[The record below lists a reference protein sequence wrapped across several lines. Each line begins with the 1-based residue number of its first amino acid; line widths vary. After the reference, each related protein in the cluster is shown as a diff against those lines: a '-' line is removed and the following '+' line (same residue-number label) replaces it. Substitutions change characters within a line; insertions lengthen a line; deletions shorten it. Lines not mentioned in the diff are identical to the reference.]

1 MTCSQ
6 TMSGLDGGSSD
17 HLPARRVVVVHAR
30 DPGLEP
36 HALGG
41 IPLDHASP
49 VSDRSEPH
57 GAARTV
63 EIDDVRPLAERAQ
76 FVGQGRHEVQRGA
89 RALGAT
95 E

>member
-1 MTCSQ
+1 
-6 TMSGLDGGSSD
+6 MSGLDGGSSD
-17 HLPARRVVVVHAR
+17 QLPARRVVVVHAR

-63 EIDDVRPLAERAQ
+63 EIDDVRRLADWAQ
-76 FVGQGRHEVQRGA
+76 FVGQGRHEVPLDA
-89 RALGAT
+89 RALAGI
-95 E
+95 ER